1 MSSEAISMRSHL
13 TVLVLLLLAGVSP
26 KLSRADTPEPD
37 KSFLDDA
44 IPALRAVTTKRTGG
58 PGNAAGAL
66 SGVRE
71 LLAERQKTL
80 AELGKKHP
88 LTDLTGIE
96 TQDEY
101 DSEVMTSLR
110 LIVTHSSVS
119 SDTAHFSATAVR
131 PIQAALDALP
141 PLGKQPIPLMVLDYS
156 EMAITVGDSL
166 VARGNSPA
174 LIDHVLLAQIAA
186 ATDLAIK
193 EGEDFF
199 GDSAA
204 RGLRQ
209 ELVLARMRCPK
220 DQSTY
225 KMNTMKNQI
234 KEDGGISTIY
244 YVQCAKC
251 GEARTIE
258 FPQELASR
266 LNRMADRQKQTKP
279 VTPARSQMV
288 EP

>member
-1 MSSEAISMRSHL
+1 MRSHL
-13 TVLVLLLLAGVSP
+13 ALLVFALLAGVSP
-26 KLSRADTPEPD
+26 NMSRADIPEAD

-44 IPALRAVTTKRTGG
+44 IPPLRAITEKRTGG
-58 PGNAAGAL
+58 PQNAAGAL
-66 SGVRE
+66 SGVRD
-71 LLAERQKTL
+71 LLAERRRTRT
-80 AELGKKHP
+80 ELGKKHP

-101 DSEVMTSLR
+101 DSEVMASLR
-110 LIVTHSSVS
+110 QIVTHSAVA
-119 SDTAHFSATAVR
+119 SDSGHFSAAAIQ

-141 PLGKQPIPLMVLDYS
+141 PLGKHPIPLMVLDYS
-156 EMAITVGDSL
+156 EMALTVGDSL
-166 VARGNSPA
+166 VARGSPA
-174 LIDHVLLAQIAA
+174 PLVDHVILGQIGE

-204 RGLRQ
+204 RSLRQ

-220 DQSTY
+220 DNSTY

-251 GEARTIE
+251 GEARSIE

-266 LNRMADRQKQTKP
+266 LNRMSEQQKQAKRA
-279 VTPARSQMV
+279 TPARSQMV